1 MEKISNKNFI
11 EELIVENVNFSFG
24 FKEILKDIN
33 FTLKKGEVVSIVGPS
48 GGGKTTLLH
57 LCSKLLKLDTGRI
70 KNSFL
75 SSTFAFQEPRL
86 LPWKNVIDNISLA
99 LKAKGEKTNIAEQKA
114 KDIAILFGLQ
124 ESDFSKFPKDLS
136 GGGKTTLLHLCSKLL
151 KLDTG
156 RIKNSFLSSTF
167 AFQEPR
173 LLPWKNVIDNIS
185 LALKAK
191 GEKTNIA
198 EQKAKDIAIL
208 FGLQESDFSK
218 FPKDLSGGMKQ
229 RVSFARALVVNPSL
243 LFLDEPFSAL
253 DIGLKKELQNLL
265 IKNIENNNLSIL
277 FITHDLME
285 AIKLSD
291 KIIVLKAQPIG
302 HIKKIFTIN
311 EAREKRDDE
320 FVYSKTAE
328 ILKDKDIISS
338 FELELK

>member
-70 KNSFL
+70 KNSF
-75 SSTFAFQEPRL
+75 S
-86 LPWKNVIDNISLA
+86 
-99 LKAKGEKTNIAEQKA
+99 
-114 KDIAILFGLQ
+114 
-124 ESDFSKFPKDLS
+124 
-136 GGGKTTLLHLCSKLL
+136 
-151 KLDTG
+151 
-156 RIKNSFLSSTF
+156 SSTF